1 MPAKEKKKTDRLITT
16 SSTWGAILFFS
27 TLFGVA
33 APYCCDWYVN
43 IEHYCRN
50 CGRKVAQKRFD
61 SDETVPLGTRP
72 EHRQV
77 SYFQPAEKPA
87 KKKFRP

>member
-1 MPAKEKKKTDRLITT
+1 MG

-27 TLFGVA
+27 TLFGVV

-43 IEHYCRN
+43 VEHYCKN
-50 CGRKVAQKRFD
+50 CRRKVAQKKFD
-61 SDETVPLGTRP
+61 SDETEALGTRP

-77 SYFQPAEKPA
+77 SYFQPAEKPE
-87 KKKFRP
+87 KKKLFRSRS